1 MLEFITQSF
10 QTKKLKE
17 MKKYLLLLALV
28 CLLGNRALAQTKSAS
43 NTSFTHEV
51 IDFTQLQAVGGLNG
65 SSWDGNYLVSVNG
78 GTTIGSLSSSRRI
91 SVSNTD
97 GWNIWTSDQNQ
108 CSYFQKAVYD
118 VREVYINNLNVGDI
132 VRIWCQGQCY
142 ILTDNTATQDG
153 SNPLVWNHNDPNPDS
168 RDSYPTNSD
177 SYPGVQLKET
187 LYRTGSDE
195 NGWTVIDQNPDGNEL
210 RIVNDHNNGT
220 LVIRLASQW
229 AGILKVEIDAVNTTA
244 HYDYDPG
251 FEVYDMFETRNDAGN
266 TGYNANE
273 SAGFKLNNNDAYY
286 LKFTNNDLSLNERIA
301 VSPANGWGFARGM
314 QAPNYSLNNND
325 WSNFSICNLR
335 EGDRVVIYYTGDAP
349 IFSSNGKDGDYT
361 GSAAYK
367 DTWNDGMLD
376 TSEGDHIISKGD
388 PVEYS
393 YCRDEGNIARDES
406 TSHVWIYTSYPYV
419 MMENGHL
426 DLALKNGNRTRIV
439 KIKIYS
445 DHQAMMVDDYNT
457 DHTYTSYFNITGEL
471 QAKQHIVPGG
481 LEVHVGSDN
490 ADQHANVV
498 FSKEGPVS
506 YVKAVDGYKLPGTT
520 KVNGEIQ
527 RNFNLANEAPET
539 GTYYTFIPET
549 NGKMTVKF
557 KAISLNYY
565 RWDLPGDAIYYDDR
579 GWILEFDRANEWP
592 LNRTCPYYLKVQD
605 DNQYYQPSNIK
616 VSYDDGANF
625 STLNSD
631 LWINNGEYCIIT
643 LDVEAGKTYY
653 LYGAWSG
660 NNYQLD
666 DPRNS
671 NTSGKDACGVA
682 ELLWVNFSPDNYI
695 FPLAKWVPNGT
706 MAVNASNPVPNPDT
720 FADETELATVK
731 GYDNN
736 NITVKKMSG
745 NITACHPYIE
755 YAEGSTEGKLMI
767 DGITFADDKNKGGT
781 ILIKIGDSSVK
792 TDPVYALT
800 IAYSAAEE
808 HDKDNADGSRGHTW
822 DFSTNSLRGLEWASP
837 YTANSAQPRDYGT
850 YFKNYF
856 GDFNNTYTSADD
868 VLTKLEKTTTNSL
881 LYQEMTN
888 PDGSD
893 WLFYY
898 NLVYGGKLYD
908 PVFTNKYDME
918 GDNADMI
925 WDTEGTVLQTSANQS
940 CIFNEFG
947 SGDIHSS
954 TKDPDRYVGFFEG
967 GKFRIPWLMKNDRV
981 IIYMGT
987 GTGRYADEVKF
998 KIKHAYDALHNEIS
1012 ENDEYIVGGSH
1023 WDGAD
1028 GDPYYRGCY
1037 HFFATGNPNDATK
1050 PADMVFEMTSGSMCK
1065 IYNVQIY
1072 RGDRIITNDL
1082 VPVGDSPLYLVS
1094 KKGSDEE
1101 ANGTYSIQ
1109 YLGKGESV
1117 GEPEMAGKT
1126 GNLANATYTL
1136 AALDDDKT
1144 TVRFTTTANDKF
1156 GVFNMRLDD
1165 LERNNKYVADFADR
1179 NFPIGYYEEMQHPY
1193 TWDFTDVNRFNTS
1206 YLASENTKYG
1216 ADDLN
1221 IWDAEKN
1228 FTWKR
1233 DDTDDLLFAPGGQIY
1248 ADAQMIAESAGMRF
1262 TPMNVGSG
1270 TIQVTAE
1277 GLRIEGGDLNENDIN
1292 ALTTPNVAGG
1302 SYAIGSD
1309 EQKSIWEDPDGSSE
1323 RKGWKLTIP
1332 NLPNLTAAYIRVQ
1345 TIEDKD
1351 PKLTF
1356 NFSRGSGTEDNWSFF
1371 KKTIDNGDGTKDI
1384 IVGISPSLGGSDM
1397 PYDIFLNNVIVK
1409 KIATSKDIKPAF
1421 GKTGYQTESRH
1432 REIDH
1437 RLTGF
1442 FTDED
1447 IEAFYGTLGT
1457 NDNGEKVVKL
1467 HHLNILDRADPS
1479 YTGDGIG
1486 TGEENKPDWK
1496 NSPDMEGKGCILYH
1510 KNGVEVTDSKGN
1522 KQIDRSFSILDGG
1535 FHLFVPDMHD
1545 MDKTTG
1551 EDDLGGPDDITSEN
1565 ILWARYYNAD
1575 VWSWGTRV
1583 AQGLAEMSGNDI
1595 NYALSAS
1602 HYNRSDEIEKGNG
1615 YDVGFY
1621 HVASKGASTPTHSA
1635 YIRMSSGNVSQSKIF
1650 FAFADD
1656 FFEENHGITTQIDD
1670 ASHLIDNGQLTTDHA
1685 DWYNLNGQKLSGMP
1699 SANGLYIKNGKKV
1712 IIK

>member
-1 MLEFITQSF
+1 MEWNFP
-10 QTKKLKE
+10 
-17 MKKYLLLLALV
+17 Y
-28 CLLGNRALAQTKSAS
+28 
-43 NTSFTHEV
+43 
-51 IDFTQLQAVGGLNG
+51 D
-65 SSWDGNYLVSVNG
+65 VNG
-78 GTTIGSLSSSRRI
+78 
-91 SVSNTD
+91 
-97 GWNIWTSDQNQ
+97 
-108 CSYFQKAVYD
+108 
-118 VREVYINNLNVGDI
+118 
-132 VRIWCQGQCY
+132 
-142 ILTDNTATQDG
+142 
-153 SNPLVWNHNDPNPDS
+153 
-168 RDSYPTNSD
+168 
-177 SYPGVQLKET
+177 
-187 LYRTGSDE
+187 
-195 NGWTVIDQNPDGNEL
+195 
-210 RIVNDHNNGT
+210 
-220 LVIRLASQW
+220 
-229 AGILKVEIDAVNTTA
+229 
-244 HYDYDPG
+244 
-251 FEVYDMFETRNDAGN
+251 
-266 TGYNANE
+266 
-273 SAGFKLNNNDAYY
+273 
-286 LKFTNNDLSLNERIA
+286 
-301 VSPANGWGFARGM
+301 
-314 QAPNYSLNNND
+314 
-325 WSNFSICNLR
+325 
-335 EGDRVVIYYTGDAP
+335 
-349 IFSSNGKDGDYT
+349 
-361 GSAAYK
+361 
-367 DTWNDGMLD
+367 
-376 TSEGDHIISKGD
+376 
-388 PVEYS
+388 
-393 YCRDEGNIARDES
+393 
-406 TSHVWIYTSYPYV
+406 
-419 MMENGHL
+419 
-426 DLALKNGNRTRIV
+426 
-439 KIKIYS
+439 
-445 DHQAMMVDDYNT
+445 
-457 DHTYTSYFNITGEL
+457 
-471 QAKQHIVPGG
+471 
-481 LEVHVGSDN
+481 
-490 ADQHANVV
+490 
-498 FSKEGPVS
+498 
-506 YVKAVDGYKLPGTT
+506 
-520 KVNGEIQ
+520 
-527 RNFNLANEAPET
+527 
-539 GTYYTFIPET
+539 
-549 NGKMTVKF
+549 
-557 KAISLNYY
+557 
-565 RWDLPGDAIYYDDR
+565 
-579 GWILEFDRANEWP
+579 
-592 LNRTCPYYLKVQD
+592 
-605 DNQYYQPSNIK
+605 
-616 VSYDDGANF
+616 
-625 STLNSD
+625 
-631 LWINNGEYCIIT
+631 
-643 LDVEAGKTYY
+643 
-653 LYGAWSG
+653 
-660 NNYQLD
+660 
-666 DPRNS
+666 
-671 NTSGKDACGVA
+671 
-682 ELLWVNFSPDNYI
+682 
-695 FPLAKWVPNGT
+695 
-706 MAVNASNPVPNPDT
+706 
-720 FADETELATVK
+720 
-731 GYDNN
+731 
-736 NITVKKMSG
+736 
-745 NITACHPYIE
+745 
-755 YAEGSTEGKLMI
+755 
-767 DGITFADDKNKGGT
+767 
-781 ILIKIGDSSVK
+781 
-792 TDPVYALT
+792 
-800 IAYSAAEE
+800 
-808 HDKDNADGSRGHTW
+808 
-822 DFSTNSLRGLEWASP
+822 
-837 YTANSAQPRDYGT
+837 AQPKDYGT
-850 YFKNYF
+850 YFQNYF
-856 GDFNNTYTSADD
+856 DAIIDNYSSANEVAESLNKNNQ
-868 VLTKLEKTTTNSL
+868 SL
-881 LYQEMTN
+881 LYHEIEEN
-888 PDGSD
+888 GSD
-893 WLFYY
+893 WLFNY

-940 CIFNEFG
+940 CIFNEYG
-947 SGDIHSS
+947 SAITHASS
-954 TKDPDRYVGFFEG
+954 ETTDPDRYVGFFEG

-1037 HFFATGNPNDATK
+1037 HFFAAGDGK
-1050 PADMVFEMTSGSMCK
+1050 GGPADMIFEMTSGSMCK

-1072 RGDRIITNDL
+1072 RGDRIKTNDL

-1094 KKGSDEE
+1094 KKGSEE
-1101 ANGTYSIQ
+1101 DANGTYSIQ

-1144 TVRFTTTANDKF
+1144 TVEFTATANDKF
-1156 GVFNMRLDD
+1156 GVFNMRLND

-1421 GKTGYQTESRH
+1421 GKTGYLTESRH

-1442 FTDED
+1442 FTGED

-1467 HHLNILDRADPS
+1467 HHLNILEKADPEYS
-1479 YTGDGIG
+1479 GDGIG
-1486 TGEENKPDWK
+1486 GEGEVNWR
-1496 NSPDMEGKGCILYH
+1496 NSPDMEGMGCILYH

-1545 MDKTTG
+1545 MDTTVG

-1565 ILWARYYNAD
+1565 ILWARFYNAD
-1575 VWSWGTRV
+1575 VWSWGARV
-1583 AQGLAEMSGNDI
+1583 AREVPGLTEKSGSDI
-1595 NYALSAS
+1595 NYILSAT
-1602 HYNRSDEIEKGNG
+1602 HYSLKDELDKGNG

-1621 HVASKGASTPTHSA
+1621 HVHPNGAEMPVHSS
-1635 YIRMSSGNVSQSKIF
+1635 YMRMSSGDASLSKIF
-1650 FAFADD
+1650 FDFADD

-1670 ASHLIDNGQLTTDHA
+1670 ASHLFDDGQMTTDHT
-1685 DWYNLNGQKLSGMP
+1685 DWYNLNGQKLNGKPSSSGM
-1699 SANGLYIKNGKKV
+1699 YIKNGKKV